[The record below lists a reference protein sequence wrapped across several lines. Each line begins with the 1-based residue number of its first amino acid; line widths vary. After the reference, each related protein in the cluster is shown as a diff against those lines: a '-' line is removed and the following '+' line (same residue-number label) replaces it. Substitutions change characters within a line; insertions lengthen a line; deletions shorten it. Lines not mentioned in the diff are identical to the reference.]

1 MTAMKIALVANT
13 DWYLYRFRQAQAHF
27 LRARGA
33 EVILVSPPGEY
44 VAALQQAGFRWL
56 PLPLTR
62 TGMNPL
68 REAGAILALTRLYR
82 RERPALVHHF
92 TIKCVLYGS
101 LAAWLAGVDCVINGV
116 TGLGYVFG
124 QGGAGRA
131 ALRWLAKAWYR
142 RALARTQAVFDNE
155 EDRQFFIANRLT
167 GPERSHVVR
176 SAGVDIEAYRPQ
188 PEPPGVPLIVFAGR
202 MLWDKGIGELVE
214 ASRLLKAEG
223 VRARLALV
231 GRPDPGNPASIS
243 EDQLQAWHAEGA
255 VEYWGW
261 RGDMEKVLAGAHVFC
276 LPSYR
281 EGLPTTIIEAAACG
295 RPVVATDVPGCRH
308 AVRHGETGLLV
319 PARDAPALAAALKT
333 LIADPAL
340 RRRMGAAGRKM
351 VEAEFSTTRVNE
363 ETLRIYARAGW
374 KGL

>member
-1 MTAMKIALVANT
+1 MKIALVANT

-44 VAALQQAGFRWL
+44 VEALRGLGFRWL

-68 REAGAILALTRLYR
+68 TEGRAILSLARLYR
-82 RERPALVHHF
+82 RERPDLVHHF

-101 LAAWLAGVDCVINGV
+101 LAAGLAGVDCVINGV

-124 QGGAGRA
+124 EGGMSRR
-131 ALRWLAKAWYR
+131 ALRWLAKTWYR
-142 RALARTQAVFDNE
+142 LALARTQAVFDNE

-167 GPERSHVVR
+167 SPERSHVVR
-176 SAGVDIEAYRPQ
+176 SAGVDVEAYRPQ
-188 PEPPGVPLIVFAGR
+188 PEPQGEPLIVFAGR

-214 ASRLLKAEG
+214 ASRLLRREG
-223 VRARLALV
+223 VRVRIALV
-231 GRPDPGNPASIS
+231 GRPDPGNPASIP
-243 EDQLQAWHAEGA
+243 EAQLQAWHAEGT

-261 RGDMEKVLAGAHVFC
+261 REDMARVFTEANLFC

-295 RPVVATDVPGCRH
+295 RAVVATDVPGCRD

-319 PARDAPALAAALKT
+319 PPRDAGALAEALGR
-333 LIADPAL
+333 LARDPAL
-340 RRRMGAAGRKM
+340 RQKMGAAGRNM
-351 VEAEFSTTRVNE
+351 VEAEFSTRRVNE
-363 ETLRIYARAGW
+363 DTLRIYAQAGL
-374 KGL
+374 KGLA

>member
-1 MTAMKIALVANT
+1 MKIALVANT

-33 EVILVSPPGEY
+33 EVILVSPPGKY

-101 LAAWLAGVDCVINGV
+101 LAAGLVGVDYVINGV

-124 QGGAGRA
+124 QGGAGRV

-142 RALARTQAVFDNE
+142 RALAHTQAVFDNE

-261 RGDMEKVLAGAHVFC
+261 RGDMEKVLAGAHIFC

-333 LIADPAL
+333 LIVDPVL
-340 RRRMGAAGRKM
+340 RQRMGAAGRKM
-351 VEAEFSTTRVNE
+351 VETEFSTARVNE
-363 ETLRIYARAGW
+363 ETLRIYAQAGW

>member
-1 MTAMKIALVANT
+1 MKIILVANT
-13 DWYLYRFRQAQAHF
+13 DWYLYRFRQAQARF
-27 LRARGA
+27 LRERGA

-44 VAALQQAGFRWL
+44 VPALQQAGFRWL
-56 PLPLTR
+56 SLPLTR

-68 REAGAILALTRLYR
+68 TEAASLLALTRLYR

-142 RALARTQAVFDNE
+142 LALARTQAVFDNE

-176 SAGVDIEAYRPQ
+176 SAGVDVETYRPW
-188 PEPPGVPLIVFAGR
+188 PEPEGAPLVVFAGR
-202 MLWDKGIGELVE
+202 MLWDKGLAELVE
-214 ASRLLKAEG
+214 AARLLRAEG
-223 VRARLALV
+223 VQARIALV
-231 GRPDPGNPASIS
+231 GRPDGGNPASIS
-243 EDQLQAWHAEGA
+243 EEQLRAWHAEGTL
-255 VEYWGW
+255 EYWGW
-261 RGDMEKVLAGAHVFC
+261 RGDMEKVLAEAHIFC

-308 AVRHGETGLLV
+308 AVRNGETGLLV
-319 PARDAPALAAALKT
+319 PPRDAPALAAALKT

-340 RRRMGAAGRKM
+340 RRRMGAAGRRM
-351 VEAEFSTTRVNE
+351 AEAEFSTARVNE
-363 ETLRIYARAGW
+363 ETLRIYAQAGL